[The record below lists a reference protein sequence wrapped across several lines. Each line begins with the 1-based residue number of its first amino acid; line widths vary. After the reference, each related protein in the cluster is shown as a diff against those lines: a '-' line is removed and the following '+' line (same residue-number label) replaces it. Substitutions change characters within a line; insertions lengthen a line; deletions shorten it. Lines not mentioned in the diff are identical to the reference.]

1 MLKTLPKNTNIEQ
14 KAKKADRKNIIFSI
28 YVIILFLLGPL
39 IIVVGNDDAKLSR
52 KVKSKLSGIHLL
64 NPQLQKPLKTRISN
78 GERILITADTYPNKQ
93 AATEAYASGDYQT
106 AFQEFQAS
114 LAIKPNDPEA
124 LIYLN
129 NSFAKLQ
136 ENPLKLAVV
145 VPIGGN
151 LDVAKEMLRGIAQ
164 AQTQINRNGGING
177 GFIEVEIANDDNEPE
192 IAKQIAR
199 ELVRDEE
206 VLAVIG
212 HNASRASFAAAPLY
226 QQGKLVMMTST
237 SSAENLP
244 EIGDYIFRSTPSTR
258 ALADILAEYAI
269 NSAGTKTIAICA
281 DSQEEASASFQEE
294 FVWSVYQLGGKIA
307 DVNCDFAAADLN
319 PAKIP
324 SEMIGNGADA
334 LLLAPSIYKVNQA
347 IEIAK
352 VNHGRLSLLGNH
364 SMNTHVVLERGGV
377 DVNGMVLSVPWHPDK
392 ERANPFVRDALKL
405 WGGAVNWRTAM
416 TYDAAKTI
424 LTSLKSAATREQ
436 IQQTLADSEFSTPG
450 AKANI
455 EFLPSGERNIQGTLI
470 KIEPTQQ
477 SPTGYSFLPN
487 KLIR

>member
-39 IIVVGNDDAKLSR
+39 IIALGNDDAKLSG
-52 KVKSKLSGIHLL
+52 KVKSKLSRIHLP
-64 NPQLQKPLKTRISN
+64 NAQLQQSLETRISS
-78 GERILITADTYPNKQ
+78 GERILITADTNTNKQ
-93 AATEAYASGDYQT
+93 TATEAYSAGDYQT
-106 AFQEFQAS
+106 ALQQFQAS

-124 LIYLN
+124 LIYWN
-129 NSFAKLQ
+129 NSLARFKG
-136 ENPLKLAVV
+136 NTLKLAVA

-151 LDVAKEMLRGIAQ
+151 LDVAQEMLRGIAQ
-164 AQTQINRNGGING
+164 AQTQINGNGGING
-177 GFIEVEIANDDNEPE
+177 SLIEIEIANDDNEPE

-199 ELVRDEE
+199 ELVKDEQ

-212 HNASRASFAAAPLY
+212 HNASRTSFAAAPIY
-226 QQGKLVMMTST
+226 QEGKLVMITST

-258 ALADILAEYAI
+258 ALADVLAEYAI
-269 NSAGTKTIAICA
+269 NSARTKTIAICA

-294 FVWSVYQLGGKIA
+294 FIWSVYQLGGQIA
-307 DVNCDFAAADLN
+307 DVNCDFAAADFN
-319 PAKIP
+319 PALIP

-364 SMNTHVVLERGGV
+364 SMNTHAVLERGGAE
-377 DVNGMVLSVPWHPDK
+377 VNGMVLSVAWHVNQD
-392 ERANPFVRDALKL
+392 ETDSFVRDALKL
-405 WGGAVNWRTAM
+405 WGGGVNWRTAM
-416 TYDAAKTI
+416 TYDASQII
-424 LTSLKSAATREQ
+424 LSGLKSAATREQ
-436 IQQTLADSEFSTPG
+436 LQKTLTNAKFAAPG

-455 EFLPSGERNIQGTLI
+455 EFLPSGERNIRGTLV
-470 KIEPTQQ
+470 KIEPTPK
-477 SPTGYSFLPN
+477 SPTGYSFVTN
-487 KLIR
+487 KLIK